1 MTMIGVLF
9 GILLP
14 LVGIWVTTKVLSAAD
29 QNDEETQ
36 S

>member
-1 MTMIGVLF
+1 MTIIGVLF

-14 LVGIWVTTKVLSAAD
+14 LIGIWVTKSVLSAAA
-29 QNDEETQ
+29 QNDKETQ